1 MTFLLFKLQ
10 TIYCKYAILQQQKI
24 WCAFSYF
31 HVSFTKCPL
40 DPHVVDKIDEE
51 ADQEEGKRKF
61 HLTTAIQQQKETL
74 KRLKEQTNWCFPCKN
89 EEKKKEISHKSSQLN
104 QVCRLV
110 FQYISFFLSLCC
122 PFLRL
127 YLCCRSCPSTLTTKL
142 KRSHGRAVTP
152 TFADW
157 IKKRITEEVRRWNS
171 SLCKRDTVTQWDS
184 FLWPNCTVDTHS
196 QSYEN
201 AVVLECSPG
210 VSWVSSFSSFR
221 HQISF
226 PSLTVTDDSKR
237 EMRVKEDDDA

>member
-110 FQYISFFLSLCC
+110 FQYISFFLSLSLSLFVL
-122 PFLRL
+122 PFSTIVFMLPELSFYSDHKIKEKPWKSRHSNIRRL
-127 YLCCRSCPSTLTTKL
+127 NQKENHRGSQAMKL
-142 KRSHGRAVTP
+142 K
-152 TFADW
+152 
-157 IKKRITEEVRRWNS
+157 
-171 SLCKRDTVTQWDS
+171 SL
-184 FLWPNCTVDTHS
+184 
-196 QSYEN
+196 
-201 AVVLECSPG
+201 
-210 VSWVSSFSSFR
+210 
-221 HQISF
+221 
-226 PSLTVTDDSKR
+226 
-237 EMRVKEDDDA
+237 